1 MPYIHTCEFSVRH
14 YECDMYGHVNHANY
28 LRYMQESAF
37 SASAAVGFSAQRY
50 ESLNLQWLAY
60 ETDIEYVSAA
70 RYGDV
75 VTVKTWVADFRR
87 VRSLRMYEL
96 YVGDKR
102 IANGSTDWVLLDTK
116 SMYPT
121 SITPEIVEAYARGEI
136 VTEAPRRESL
146 PNPPKM
152 PEGAFKIR
160 RRVEWDDIDAAGH
173 VNNAVY
179 LNYISDCGMQ
189 SGRAV
194 GWSMAQV
201 HAMGY
206 GQFARR
212 HQIEYKAAAVM
223 DDELEIC
230 MWMSDIRRASQM
242 NYYTIRRI
250 SDNKLVAN
258 VRTLA
263 VWIDLA
269 TQGVVSIP
277 KAYLDAV
284 APMIVANPTQG

>member
-1 MPYIHTCEFSVRH
+1 MPYIHTCEFQVRH

-121 SITPEIVEAYARGEI
+121 SITPDIIEAYARGEI

-152 PEGAFKIR
+152 PDGAFRIR

-223 DDELEIC
+223 DDELEIY

-250 SDNKLVAN
+250 SDNKLIAN

>member
-1 MPYIHTCEFSVRH
+1 MPYIHTCEFLVRH

-60 ETDIEYVSAA
+60 ETDIEYLHPA
-70 RYGDV
+70 RYGDTI
-75 VTVKTWVADFRR
+75 TVKTWVADFRR

-96 YVGDKR
+96 YVGDMLV
-102 IANGSTDWVLLDTK
+102 AQGSTDWVLLDTK
-116 SMYPT
+116 AMYPT
-121 SITPEIVEAYARGEI
+121 TITPDIIEAYARGEV

-146 PNPPKM
+146 PPPPKM
-152 PEGAFKIR
+152 PDGAFKIR

-194 GWSMAQV
+194 GWGVTQAREK
-201 HAMGY
+201 GY

-212 HQIEYKAAAVM
+212 HQIEYKAAAVL

-230 MWMSDIRRASQM
+230 MWMSDIRRVSKM
-242 NYYTIRRI
+242 NYYTIRRV
-250 SDNKLVAN
+250 SDNKLIAN

-263 VWIDLA
+263 VWVNLA
-269 TQGVVSIP
+269 TGAVTTIP
-277 KAYLDAV
+277 QAYLDAV
-284 APMIVANPTQG
+284 APMIVGGARE

>member
-121 SITPEIVEAYARGEI
+121 SITPDIIEAYARGEI

-242 NYYTIRRI
+242 NYYTIRHI
-250 SDNKLVAN
+250 SDNKLIAN

>member
-60 ETDIEYVSAA
+60 ETDVEYLSSA

-121 SITPEIVEAYARGEI
+121 SITSDIIEAYARGEI

>member
-1 MPYIHTCEFSVRH
+1 MPYIHTCEFPVRH

-50 ESLNLQWLAY
+50 ASLNLQWLAY
-60 ETDIEYVSAA
+60 ETDIEYLHPA

-102 IANGSTDWVLLDTK
+102 IANGSTDWVLVDTQT
-116 SMYPT
+116 MYPT
-121 SITPEIVEAYARGEI
+121 SITPEIVAAYARGEV

-146 PNPPKM
+146 PPPPQM
-152 PEGAFKIR
+152 PDGAFKIR

-194 GWSMAQV
+194 GWSMAKV

-212 HQIEYKAAAVM
+212 HQIEYKAAALL

-230 MWMSDIRRASQM
+230 MWMSDVRRASVM

-250 SDNKLVAN
+250 SDNKLIAN